1 LREDKDMKLKKYAA
15 LLSFSLLLAM
25 AGSFGRAQAQTY
37 PREQTMILGGDTSY
51 CGMGFNPYGL
61 PGGTCNRGRALTY
74 MSLFWYNWT
83 SGSLQPWLAQ
93 GYEWSTDGST
103 FIIHLR
109 PEARWRDG
117 TNVTANDVVFD
128 FQTEDQN
135 GSYPIEHSII
145 DSITTADNYT
155 VHFNLVLGAEFS
167 NHVFA
172 DLQDVPI
179 FEKTRW
185 QQLLANASSTST
197 DILSYT
203 NENFD
208 QIDGNGPYLP
218 VYSDPN
224 KIVYQRVDD
233 WWGNSMFG
241 QPAPKYVM
249 MINHATNDLEQRDFD
264 AGSLDWDDSFF
275 SGIYS
280 YVIGHNDV
288 VVWNR
293 NDPNGKIFNTAGA
306 IYLVPNIN
314 STTHPELAQP
324 WLRQAV
330 AYAINVSRIIS
341 DAQQGLVVEASPS
354 FITPTGPMADK
365 YIDHDLINKTYG
377 DPNYIPYDTQKAIQ
391 ILGQHCNGSVD
402 AGWTWNG
409 TPIGPWNVY
418 SVSGWSD
425 VNLMSTLM
433 SGDLQKIGIKLNVNI
448 IDESL
453 YDDHRHAM
461 DFDWVDFTA
470 AVDNSPSP
478 TYPVSNFDNLFHGD
492 PTLDVDPCN
501 YTTSPNYEEVYNL
514 TLKMWNLPIGS
525 NESIAAAKQI
535 QAFVV
540 PELPYIPLYVQ
551 IPWSRYHTTY
561 WTGWPTVD
569 NRGPGQGASWWEPII
584 PQVILML
591 KEVPTTTPTTGGTSP
606 WVWVGVGI
614 VIVAIIAAGALVWTR
629 RNKPKDSSSGNE
641 TENKG
646 KAIPT
651 SFISFS

>member
-1 LREDKDMKLKKYAA
+1 MKTKFFTA
-15 LLSFSLLLAM
+15 LLGVSLLLSSLM
-25 AGSFGRAQAQTY
+25 AGGVSRAQAQTQTY

-51 CGMGFNPYGL
+51 CGMGFNPFGL
-61 PGGTCNRGRALTY
+61 PGTSCNRGRSLTY

-83 SGSLQPWLAQ
+83 SGALQPWLAQ
-93 GYEWSTDGST
+93 GYEWSLDGST

-109 PEARWRDG
+109 PQAKWRDG
-117 TNVTANDVVFD
+117 TNVTALDVVYD
-128 FQTEDQN
+128 FLTEDQN

-145 DSITTADNYT
+145 DSITAADNYT
-155 VHFNLVLGAEFS
+155 VHFNLVSGAELS
-167 NHVFA
+167 NHVFS

-179 FEKTRW
+179 FEKARW
-185 QQLLANASSTST
+185 QQLMASATSNST

-203 NENFD
+203 NEDFAK
-208 QIDGNGPYLP
+208 IDGNGPYLP

-233 WWGNSMFG
+233 WWGNGIFG
-241 QPAPKYVM
+241 QPTPKYVM
-249 MINHATNDLEQRDFD
+249 MINHSTNDLEQRDFD

-275 SGIYS
+275 SGISS
-280 YVIGHNDV
+280 YVKSHSDV

-306 IYLVPNIN
+306 IYMVPNIN
-314 STTHPELAQP
+314 STTHPELGQP

-330 AYAINVSRIIS
+330 AYAINVSRIIEEP
-341 DAQQGLVVEASPS
+341 QQGLVVEASPS

-365 YIDHDLINKTYG
+365 YVDHDLINKTYG
-377 DPNYIPYDTQKAIQ
+377 DPNYIPYNTTKAIQ
-391 ILGQHCNGSVD
+391 ILQQHCTGSVS
-402 AGWTWNG
+402 AGWSWNG
-409 TPIGPWNVY
+409 KTIGPWGIY

-433 SGDLQKIGIKLNVNI
+433 ADDLQKIGIKLNVNI
-448 IDESL
+448 VDESI

-461 DFDWVDFTA
+461 DFDWLDFTA

-478 TYPVSNFDNLFHGD
+478 TYPVSNFDNLFRGD
-492 PTLDVDPCN
+492 PALDVDPCN
-501 YTTSPNYEEVYNL
+501 YTKSPNYNQVNDL
-514 TLKMWNLPIGS
+514 ILKMWNLPIGS
-525 NESIAAAKQI
+525 QQSIATAKQI
-535 QAFVV
+535 QALVV

-561 WTGWPTVD
+561 WTSWPTVD

-591 KEVPTTTPTTGGTSP
+591 KQATAPTTFASTIMGVSP
-606 WVWVGVGI
+606 WVWAGAAIAAI
-614 VIVAIIAAGALVWTR
+614 VIIAAIALVITR
-629 RNKPKDSSSGNE
+629 RRKPKSSSPS
-641 TENKG
+641 T
-646 KAIPT
+646 
-651 SFISFS
+651 

>member
-1 LREDKDMKLKKYAA
+1 M
-15 LLSFSLLLAM
+15 
-25 AGSFGRAQAQTY
+25 GRVQAQTY

-51 CGMGFNPYGL
+51 AGMGFNPYGL

-93 GYEWSTDGST
+93 SYEWSTDGLT

-117 TNVTANDVVFD
+117 TPVTADDVVFD
-128 FQTEDQN
+128 FMTEDQN
-135 GSYPIEHSII
+135 GSYPIESSII
-145 DSITTADNYT
+145 DSITAADTYT
-155 VHFNLVLGAEFS
+155 VHFNLVSGTEFS
-167 NHVFA
+167 NHVFS

-179 FEKTRW
+179 FEKARW
-185 QQLLANASSTST
+185 QQLLASASSNST

-233 WWGNSMFG
+233 WWGNSTFG

-264 AGSLDWDDSFF
+264 AGSVDWDDSFF
-275 SGIYS
+275 SGISS
-280 YVIGHNDV
+280 YVTSHSNV

-306 IYLVPNIN
+306 IYMVPNIN
-314 STTHPELAQP
+314 STTHPELGQP

-341 DAQQGLVVEASPS
+341 TAQQGLVVEASPS
-354 FITPTGPMADK
+354 FITPTGPMADQ

-391 ILGQHCNGSVD
+391 ILQQHCSGSVS
-402 AGWTWNG
+402 AGWSWNG
-409 TPIGPWNVY
+409 KPIGPWNVY

-433 SGDLQKIGIKLNVNI
+433 AEDLQKIGIKLNVDI
-448 IDESL
+448 IDESI
-453 YDDHRHAM
+453 YDDRRHAM
-461 DFDWVDFTA
+461 DFDWLDFTSS
-470 AVDNSPSP
+470 VDNSPSP

-501 YTTSPNYEEVYNL
+501 YTTSANYEEVYNS

-525 NESIAAAKQI
+525 AASIAAAKQI
-535 QAFVV
+535 QALVM

-551 IPWSRYHTTY
+551 IPWSRYITSY

-591 KEVPTTTPTTGGTSP
+591 KQAPTTTTIGGVSP

-614 VIVAIIAAGALVWTR
+614 VIVVIIAAVALVWTR
-629 RNKPKDSSSGNE
+629 RSKPESSSPSAGSE
-641 TENKG
+641 AQDKG
-646 KAIPT
+646 KATPT